1 MRIVVAPLQKRVRW
15 VAAVSA
21 FFAADPDAHVL
32 PLDDNVLNRPHLQ
45 PAERVLA
52 VAVLD

>member
-1 MRIVVAPLQKRVRW
+1 MRIVAAPLQKRVRW
-15 VAAVSA
+15 AAAVSA

-32 PLDDNVLNRPHLQ
+32 PLDDNVLNHPHLQ